1 MEDNKPELSFW
12 KKAIFYTLLQRVSLF
27 AFGVI
32 SYMILVR
39 GFSTVTNGI
48 WALYITIFSVFESV
62 KQGLIR
68 NATIKFLGSKEYEN
82 HTDEVQVGSL
92 AMNIAFS
99 VITIMLF
106 VLGNHSISSML
117 QSENLADLLVWSSLL
132 IILLIP
138 YNHAEILLQSLFKFD
153 VLFKAAFI
161 RQGLFFGGIVL
172 MYFLLEEGFTL
183 YNILMMQVISLL
195 IALLFILLKTKND
208 FPEKYV
214 FRKDI
219 TLKLF
224 HFGKFT
230 LGTNLFSGLSRSL
243 DHFVPAG
250 VLDGVQ
256 GKNYVAYYNTVA
268 RVNNMVDVPS
278 LAAADVLYPKNVE
291 AHENEGIEKVK
302 EYFEQVIATIIAFI
316 LPVSLI
322 IFIIPG
328 VVIDIVAGEKYA
340 PAVEILQLTILFS
353 MVRPL
358 SYQFGSTLDAIGKP
372 DINFMANAA
381 LFIINLLL
389 MLVFVQVYGGIGAA
403 YATMISYTIS
413 FVFMIVILKK
423 HINIDFRNVLSLVWK
438 RYKRQ

>member
-1 MEDNKPELSFW
+1 METNKPESSFW
-12 KKAIFYTLLQRVSLF
+12 KKAIFYTLLQRASLF

-39 GFSTVTNGI
+39 GFSIVTNGV
-48 WALYITIFSVFESV
+48 WALYITIFSIFESV

-82 HTDEVQVGSL
+82 KTDEVQVGAL
-92 AMNIAFS
+92 FINIAFS
-99 VITIMLF
+99 VLTILLF
-106 VLGNHSISSML
+106 AIGSHSISGMFK
-117 QSENLADLLVWSSLL
+117 SESLANLLLWSSML

-153 VLFKAAFI
+153 ILFKAAFI

-172 MYFLLEEGFTL
+172 TYFLLEEGFTL
-183 YNILMMQVISLL
+183 FNVLMMQVISLIMAL
-195 IALLFILLKTKND
+195 IFIWFNTKND
-208 FPEKYV
+208 FPLKYTYD
-214 FRKDI
+214 KDI

-250 VLDGVQ
+250 ILDQVQ
-256 GKNYVAYYNTVA
+256 GKNYAAYYNTVA
-268 RVNNMVDVPS
+268 RINNMVDVPS

-291 AHENEGIEKVK
+291 AHESEGIEKVK
-302 EYFEQVIATIIAFI
+302 KYFEQVIASIIAFI
-316 LPVSLI
+316 VPVSLI
-322 IFIIPG
+322 IFIMPG
-328 VVIDIVAGEKYA
+328 VVIDIIAGEKYA

-353 MVRPL
+353 IVRPL

-372 DINFMANAA
+372 DINFMANAS
-381 LFIINLLL
+381 LFLINLLL
-389 MLVFVQVYGGIGAA
+389 MLVLVQVFGGIGAA

-413 FVFMIVILKK
+413 FVIMAMILKK
-423 HINIDFRNVLSLVWK
+423 HIKIDFRNILRLVIK
-438 RYKRQ
+438 RYQF